1 MSNKSSLSVVD
12 IGNYCLLVKKYKEQL
27 QRENLK
33 ISPNNDWFISECSRI
48 ISDHLQT
55 MDECQKA
62 LYTQGTET
70 LNAEEI
76 AYLKELRDFFEEGV
90 QLLQEVLVG
99 FDLVIKGECKHNENE
114 NKKEEDN

>member
-33 ISPNNDWFISECSRI
+33 ISQNNDWFISECSSI

-62 LYTQGTET
+62 LYTQGTEPF
-70 LNAEEI
+70 NAEELE
-76 AYLKELRDFFEEGV
+76 YLKELRNFFEEGI